1 MLSCDSVGKWKAAEK
16 MTSLNLKK
24 MMNLPREHQE
34 ETLQEEYLHVVNMVE
49 EPSESHVSTIS
60 DVKGVTLSQAKMKV
74 DKVREP
80 AEPQEIIRNAMGEL
94 RDVLRWDE
102 KVQGRNKNNYN
113 VNEAVEI
120 KKFEEYLSLFCS
132 SSTRRDPGL
141 YHAVYTAGNVE
152 HMQSHAMATQLFLW
166 TSRQHVGLCQPDS

>member
-1 MLSCDSVGKWKAAEK
+1 
-16 MTSLNLKK
+16 
-24 MMNLPREHQE
+24 
-34 ETLQEEYLHVVNMVE
+34 
-49 EPSESHVSTIS
+49 
-60 DVKGVTLSQAKMKV
+60 
-74 DKVREP
+74 
-80 AEPQEIIRNAMGEL
+80 MGEL

-141 YHAVYTAGNVE
+141 YHWLCSGPGDGQNLWEHIARHAGC
-152 HMQSHAMATQLFLW
+152 QS
-166 TSRQHVGLCQPDS
+166 GC